1 MRKPLLLI
9 IMFVCSIQTIN
20 AQDEEIKTIQK
31 ETVKFF
37 TLQIPDTSKS
47 KWINGGIVSF
57 SLAQSSLSN
66 WAAGG
71 DNFSASI
78 STVLNTFLKYK
89 SNKNSWDNL
98 FNINF
103 GYINSTSL
111 GSRKNDDRFEL
122 ISKYGRAINKKLNL
136 AGIINIRSQFLK
148 GYTYYGNK
156 QTYVSNFF
164 SPGYF
169 LQSIGV
175 DYKPNNEISFFISP
189 LAARWVI
196 VKDSAL
202 SNKGLYGVKPGKDF
216 NLELGAYATLYFY
229 KQLANN
235 IVYKNKTDL
244 FSNYKKNPQNID
256 LFMSN
261 VLTIKISKYLHVNWN
276 VDFIYDDDTRIFGP
290 TKTSAALQMK
300 SLVGIGIQFTK

>member
-1 MRKPLLLI
+1 
-9 IMFVCSIQTIN
+9 MFVCSIQTIN

-31 ETVKFF
+31 ETIKFF

-57 SLAQSSLSN
+57 SLAQSSLNN

-78 STVLNTFLKYK
+78 NTVLNTFLKYK

-136 AGIINIRSQFLK
+136 AGIINVRSQFLK

-156 QTYVSNFF
+156 PTYVSNFF

-189 LAARWVI
+189 LAARWVM